1 MDPVFAVA
9 LMFACEACDALA
21 KPGIAHP
28 FAIDAAWRP
37 RCDDRRPL
45 HIEADPWPAAGEL
58 RRDRFTRDCTEVEF
72 VRAFVAAAGGLA
84 AGEVFVAGVAARR
97 YGRGI
102 SAVRQQEFVGTVD
115 GFSYRY
121 SFAGADGATW
131 KINASVESPALTSHL
146 AGTALAPSL
155 KTERRTQTIACEAWR
170 ARCEL
175 ISHRVGSDVAL
186 PYFTVVFDTANPQGN
201 LCVDGS
207 PSVKLV
213 TRGEVVASGEA
224 APAGSLRSCLG
235 ARSQAALE
243 RLAAAPSA
251 IYDVGDGA
259 KVEVDTVGLR
269 QALALG
275 RFLQASGRSRG
286 AAMADFQAEAQVLL
300 DAAGVPN

>member
-1 MDPVFAVA
+1 MDAVFAVA
-9 LMFACEACDALA
+9 LVFACEACDALA

-37 RCDDRRPL
+37 RCEGRPSL
-45 HIEADPWPAAGEL
+45 YIEADPWPAAGEL
-58 RRDRFTRDCTEVEF
+58 RRDRFTRDCAEVEF
-72 VRAFVAAAGGLA
+72 VRAFVAVDGGFTAAEL
-84 AGEVFVAGVAARR
+84 FVGGVAARQ
-97 YGRGI
+97 YGRGV
-102 SAVRQQEFVGTVD
+102 STVRQHEFVGRVD
-115 GFSYRY
+115 DFSYRY
-121 SFAGADGATW
+121 ALAQGDGGTW
-131 KINASVESPALTSHL
+131 KINASIETPAVTSHL

-155 KTERRTQTIACEAWR
+155 KTERRTQSIACEAWR

-186 PYFTVVFDTANPQGN
+186 PYFTVVFDKANPQGN

-213 TRGEVVASGEA
+213 TQGETVASGEA
-224 APAGSLRSCLG
+224 APAGSLRACLG

-251 IYDVGDGA
+251 TYDVGDGA
-259 KVEVDTVGLR
+259 KVEVDTTGLR
-269 QALALG
+269 QAVALG
-275 RFLQASGRSRG
+275 RFLLASGAARG
-286 AAMADFQAEAQVLL
+286 AAMADFQAEAKVLL

>member
-1 MDPVFAVA
+1 MDPLFAVA
-9 LMFACEACDALA
+9 LLFACEACDALA

-37 RCDDRRPL
+37 RCDGKPAL
-45 HIEADPWPAAGEL
+45 HIQADPWPAAGEL
-58 RRDRFTRDCTEVEF
+58 RRDRFTRDCAEVEF
-72 VRAFVAAAGGLA
+72 VRAFVVADGGFA
-84 AGEVFVAGVAARR
+84 AGEFFVTGVAARQ
-97 YGRGI
+97 YGRGV
-102 SAVRQQEFVGTVD
+102 STVRQHEFVGRVD

-121 SFAGADGATW
+121 TLTQSDGGTW
-131 KINASVESPALTSHL
+131 KINASVETPAVTSHL
-146 AGTALAPSL
+146 AGTALAPPL
-155 KTERRTQTIACEAWR
+155 KTERRTQTIGCEAWR

-207 PSVKLV
+207 PSVKLL
-213 TRGEVVASGEA
+213 TQGEVVAGGEG

-235 ARSQAALE
+235 IRSQAALE

-251 IYDVGDGA
+251 VYDVGDGA
-259 KVEVDTVGLR
+259 KVEVDTMGLR

-275 RFLQASGRSRG
+275 RFLLASGPARG

-300 DAAGVPN
+300 DAGGVPN